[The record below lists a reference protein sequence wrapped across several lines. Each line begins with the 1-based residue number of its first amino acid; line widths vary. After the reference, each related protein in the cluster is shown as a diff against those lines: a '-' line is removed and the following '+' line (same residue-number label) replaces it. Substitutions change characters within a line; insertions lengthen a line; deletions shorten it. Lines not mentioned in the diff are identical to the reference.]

1 MRHILRDLYHNYT
14 EKGGKSSIDEMVM
27 VKVLFLM
34 DRLIYQMK
42 NYKRDG

>member
-1 MRHILRDLYHNYT
+1 MRHILRDLYHNDT